1 MMAWLRKL
9 ADHVLE
15 LTRGRTTAFFLMF
28 FFAGHV
34 MAFLGKMNTDYIA
47 FVGVLGGL
55 VLGHSVQ
62 ENKFGKAGPPLTSAP
77 PPDGGT

>member
-1 MMAWLRKL
+1 MNWLRKF
-9 ADHVLE
+9 ADHLLE

-34 MAFLGKMNTDYIA
+34 MAFVGKLDANYIA

-62 ENKFGKAGPPLTSAP
+62 ENKFGKTGTPPPGAP
-77 PPDGGT
+77 PPEGGA